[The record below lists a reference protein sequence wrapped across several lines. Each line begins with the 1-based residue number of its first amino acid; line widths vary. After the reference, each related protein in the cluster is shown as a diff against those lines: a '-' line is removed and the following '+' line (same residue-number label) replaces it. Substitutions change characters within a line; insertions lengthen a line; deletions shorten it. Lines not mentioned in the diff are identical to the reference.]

1 MLNKSPTAITP
12 FADVGMQFEIVFLKK
27 LIFFGLKLFFLIFK
41 LF

>member
-27 LIFFGLKLFFLIFK
+27 LIFFWFKIIFFNF
-41 LF
+41 